1 VHFDAIEQANGDSSD
16 LADMDFDNIP
26 NLLEYAL
33 HRNPKSPD
41 DRATT
46 ALSTTALNDQ
56 DYLTLTYERLKGA
69 SDIRYIVEV
78 SSNLINWGSG
88 AEHTTRVQNINKTE
102 TEIISVR
109 DQSPITSES
118 KRFMRL
124 RVEPI
129 Y

>member
-1 VHFDAIEQANGDSSD
+1 VHFDAIEKANGDSSD

-33 HRNPKSPD
+33 HRNPKASEN
-41 DRATT
+41 
-46 ALSTTALNDQ
+46 STTTTLSSTTINDQ

-78 SSNLINWGSG
+78 SSDLMSWDSG
-88 AEHTTRVQNINKTE
+88 AEYTTRVQTINNTE
-102 TEIISVR
+102 TEIIAVR
-109 DQSPITSES
+109 DLSPITSER

-124 RVEPI
+124 RVEFI